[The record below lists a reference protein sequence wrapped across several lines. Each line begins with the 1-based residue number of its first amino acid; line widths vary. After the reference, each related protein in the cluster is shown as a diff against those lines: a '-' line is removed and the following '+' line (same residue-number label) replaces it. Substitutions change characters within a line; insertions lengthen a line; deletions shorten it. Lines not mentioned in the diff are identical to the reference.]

1 MKKTLAFLLCLA
13 MLFTA
18 LSVNVF
24 AAGPTAKVT
33 VVANSPD
40 SSNNVTFAVKLSGFD
55 SLKGIDLKI
64 TGTGLTFGD
73 TVTATNVENEL
84 SENTNFTVSDTQIHI
99 VELTSFATDPVIIS
113 GSATLTGVATH
124 EISVSCNLAKSG
136 TELYALN
143 TEYTVASATVN
154 PYVAPV
160 NETVTVPEG
169 EKTAIVKQPEGIE
182 YFIPSGAVYSGD
194 VDNPEYAVKDENGDF
209 KNVPNGATVQKFAIP
224 KNGFGT
230 YAARKSLQTPKA
242 MQFGNYVQT
251 KIDKQY
257 GSLVISGDWKGF
269 SEWYL
274 KNKGLSEEE
283 LINLIYIRYLDKKD
297 AGDTRA
303 YIPFAVN
310 TNQYV
315 IKVFNVLQTKYLWKN
330 TEGTQLEYGVLVTD
344 AADNRDYSTV
354 AYSVN
359 KSYNRQDIEFASDFK
374 TEKYTAQ

>member
-1 MKKTLAFLLCLA
+1 MKKTLAFLLSLA

-24 AAGPTAKVT
+24 AAETAAKVT

-40 SSNNVTFAVKLSGFD
+40 SSNNVTFAVKLSGFA

-64 TGTGLTFGD
+64 TGTGLTFGK
-73 TVTATNVENEL
+73 TVTATNVENQL

-99 VELTSFATDPVIIS
+99 VELTSVATDPVIIS

-136 TELYALN
+136 TKLYALN

-154 PYVAPV
+154 PYVAIKEENNITKEVLSQPAV
-160 NETVTVPEG
+160 AEG
-169 EKTAIVKQPEGIE
+169 
-182 YFIPSGAVYSGD
+182 YFIPNGAVYTKSGE
-194 VDNPEYAVKDENGDF
+194 VIEYVSKESDGTF
-209 KNVPNGATVQKFAIP
+209 KNLNGATVQKFAIP

-230 YAARKSLQTPKA
+230 YAARKSLQMSNA

-251 KIDKQY
+251 KMDKQY

-315 IKVFNVLQTKYLWKN
+315 IKVFNVPQTKYLWKN
-330 TEGTQLEYGVLVTD
+330 TDETQLEYGVLVTD

-359 KSYNRQDIEFASDFK
+359 KSNNRQDIEFASDFK